1 VGSESIESDQ
11 VFSPLSV
18 CGREGGSN
26 PEIVLSSR
34 RSQEAGRLPV
44 FDPVRH
50 RNSPAVQMIHRR
62 SLTILFG
69 VAVAFFGCQ
78 SSTDREIAEIDL
90 VAGFPMARLGSET
103 REIDL
108 GGPESRR
115 FLVSGWSGS
124 RWDKNRKLNYLLA
137 DDAEAVLRFRVL
149 EPRDLTLR
157 IFGRPRDPESV
168 EGDTIEAAVNGIE
181 VASWPVQASNK
192 RYRVRLNEGSIADG
206 DNELT
211 LRYIRGGETS
221 LSPEVGKT
229 GSRSM
234 IWFSFDLQGRDEGDS
249 PLPMVVGEGSSI
261 LLPWGTDLEYYLRLP
276 SASQLLF
283 DRVGFVGNTAGAVE
297 IELEE
302 DGEPSTRVATFDSP
316 TETFEVE
323 LGEGGD
329 RVVRLTLRAAEREAV
344 TSADSGALLS
354 KPRVRV
360 SGVGST
366 HDARS
371 ASQASRQRVTSEG
384 SVDRNVLLYVI
395 DTLRVDHLGIYGYE
409 RPVSP
414 NMDRFAAAATLFENA
429 IAQSSWTRSS
439 MASVFTGLWPI
450 KHDTNGRKD
459 KLADEALTLAEVLN
473 QAGMETTAIARN
485 WNIFPAFGFSQG
497 FDQFRAL
504 KRGNSID
511 VNESV
516 QYWFENR
523 KDQKPFFLYLHTV
536 EPHGPYRPPEEFKKK
551 FMPADGPRFDLDK
564 HPGLQR
570 TRAMSKEE
578 KRQVADH
585 LINLYDGEIAANDA
599 TFGRLLQNLESRG
612 LMDET
617 LIVVVSDHGEEFLE
631 HGTWEH
637 GKNLFA
643 ETLNVPLIIRFPEM
657 GQGVRVTP
665 IVQHIDIMPTILDWL
680 GLPIPSGVEGRSLI
694 PLVESADQSSIRD
707 SPLAFSYLELDGLP
721 TQSVVD
727 GEWKFIER
735 VRGDRVI
742 WSGLFNR
749 LVDPGDRDNLIDDYP
764 IRARYL
770 SMLLE
775 ARIREGS
782 VLTTSEAVIDDETES
797 ALRALGYLN

>member
-1 VGSESIESDQ
+1 
-11 VFSPLSV
+11 
-18 CGREGGSN
+18 
-26 PEIVLSSR
+26 
-34 RSQEAGRLPV
+34 
-44 FDPVRH
+44 
-50 RNSPAVQMIHRR
+50 MIHRR

-69 VAVAFFGCQ
+69 VAVAVLGCMP
-78 SSTDREIAEIDL
+78 STDREAAEIDL
-90 VAGFPMARLGSET
+90 VAGFPMARSGSET

-108 GGPESRR
+108 GTPESRR
-115 FLVSGWSGS
+115 FLVSGWSGN
-124 RWDKNRKLNYLLA
+124 RWDKNRNLSYLLA

-157 IFGRPRDPESV
+157 ILGRPRDPQSV

-181 VASWPVQASNK
+181 VASWPVQANNK
-192 RYRVRLNEGSIADG
+192 RYRVRLDEGLIVDG
-206 DNELT
+206 DNELA
-211 LRYIRGGETS
+211 LRYLRDGNTAPPSEEG
-221 LSPEVGKT
+221 

-234 IWFSFDLQGRDEGDS
+234 IWFSIDLQGRDDREL
-249 PLPMVVGEGSSI
+249 PMPMVVGEGSSI

-276 SASQLLF
+276 SAAQLLF
-283 DRVGFVGNTAGAVE
+283 ERVGFVGNTAGALE

-316 TETFEVE
+316 TETVDVE
-323 LGEGGD
+323 LGEGSD

-344 TSADSGALLS
+344 TSDGSGALLS
-354 KPRVRV
+354 RPRVRFSEV
-360 SGVGST
+360 EST
-366 HDARS
+366 HSARGS
-371 ASQASRQRVTSEG
+371 AQASRQTPTSEG
-384 SVDRNVLLYVI
+384 SVDRNVVLYVI
-395 DTLRVDHLGIYGYE
+395 DTLRVDHLGVYGYE

-414 NMDRFAAAATLFENA
+414 NMDRFAAGATVFENA

-459 KLADEALTLAEVLN
+459 KLSDEALTLAEVLN

-523 KDQKPFFLYLHTV
+523 KEQKPFFLYLHTV

-564 HPGLQR
+564 HPGSQR
-570 TRAMSKEE
+570 TRAMSKDE

-599 TFGRLLQNLESRG
+599 TFGRLLQDFESRG
-612 LMDET
+612 LMGET

-657 GQGVRVTP
+657 GQGARVTP

-694 PLVESADQSSIRD
+694 PLVESADPSSMRD

-735 VRGDRVI
+735 VRGDQVI

-749 LVDPGDRDNLIDDYP
+749 VVDPGERDNLIDAYP

-775 ARIREGS
+775 ARIGEGS
-782 VLTTSEAVIDDETES
+782 LLTTSEAVIDAETES